1 VRGTL
6 RAAAYPKDRRA
17 AISTG
22 SRTFSMK
29 RTARSSLLGA
39 ACLALAMAACTPRI
53 DTRGHVAT
61 PGTIE
66 KLEVGKQTRDDVI
79 QLLGSPSTTATFDD
93 ETWYYISQKTETVAF
108 YAPETIDQKV
118 IALKFD
124 KAGLLKDMQTYTLKD
139 GKAIAMV
146 DRKTPT
152 AGKELT
158 LIEQVFGN
166 VGRFSGGSTPAGPPK
181 APGTPR

>member
-1 VRGTL
+1 MTRKLTC
-6 RAAAYPKDRRA
+6 
-17 AISTG
+17 S
-22 SRTFSMK
+22 F
-29 RTARSSLLGA
+29 LGA
-39 ACLALAMAACTPRI
+39 ACMALALAACTPRI

-61 PGTIE
+61 PGTVE
-66 KLEVGKQTRDDVI
+66 KLEVGKQTRDDVV

-93 ETWYYISQKTETVAF
+93 ETWYYISQRTETLAF

-118 IALKFD
+118 LALKFD
-124 KAGLLKDMQTYTLKD
+124 KAGVLKDMQTYTLKD

-166 VGRFSGGSTPAGPPK
+166 VGKFSSGGGSTPTGPPR
-181 APGTPR
+181 APGTPH

>member
-1 VRGTL
+1 MTR
-6 RAAAYPKDRRA
+6 
-17 AISTG
+17 ISY
-22 SRTFSMK
+22 
-29 RTARSSLLGA
+29 SSLLGA
-39 ACLALAMAACTPRI
+39 ACIALALSACVPRV

-61 PGTIE
+61 PGTLE
-66 KLEVGKQTRDDVI
+66 KLEVGKQTRDDVLK
-79 QLLGSPSTTATFDD
+79 LLGSPSTTATFDD
-93 ETWYYISQKTETVAF
+93 ETWYYISQRTETVAF
-108 YAPETIDQKV
+108 YAPETVDQKV

-124 KAGLLKDMQTYTLKD
+124 KGGLLKDMQTYTMKD

-166 VGRFSGGSTPAGPPK
+166 VGKFSGGGSTPQGPPR

>member
-1 VRGTL
+1 MT
-6 RAAAYPKDRRA
+6 
-17 AISTG
+17 
-22 SRTFSMK
+22 RTITIF
-29 RTARSSLLGA
+29 LGA
-39 ACLALAMAACTPRI
+39 IALALAGCTPRI

-61 PGTIE
+61 PGTVE
-66 KLEVGKQTRDDVI
+66 KLEVGKQTRDDVT

-93 ETWYYISQKTETVAF
+93 ETWYYISQRTETVAF
-108 YAPETIDQKV
+108 YAPETTDQKV
-118 IALKFD
+118 LALKFD
-124 KAGLLKDMQTYTLKD
+124 KSGVLKDMQTYTLKD

-166 VGRFSGGSTPAGPPK
+166 VGKFSGGGSTPQGPPR
-181 APGTPR
+181 APGTNR